1 MSTIPRS
8 QNHLAA
14 LMGLS
19 KAAVSRNAAQGM
31 PINSLEG
38 AQAWRQARQSIARR
52 KPGPRLGDS
61 GVAPRKAI
69 TGDPGAAI
77 ETHDAARTR
86 REISE
91 ADLSELRRAEQRGE
105 LIRVDA
111 ITTALAR
118 VFSMT
123 RDSLLQIAPR
133 LAPTLAADTDPA
145 SVQNTLHAEI
155 HQALQHLA
163 GAAAG
168 IAKPE
173 SDPS

>member
-19 KAAVSRNAAQGM
+19 KAAVSRNVSQGM
-31 PINSLEG
+31 PINSLED
-38 AQAWRQARQSIARR
+38 ALAWRQARQSIARR
-52 KPGPRLGDS
+52 KPAPHLGHSGVTPGKTLTGDS
-61 GVAPRKAI
+61 GASV
-69 TGDPGAAI
+69 

-91 ADLSELRRAEQRGE
+91 ADLSEMRRAEQRGE

-111 ITTALAR
+111 VTSALAR

-123 RDSLLQIAPR
+123 RDSLLQIPAR
-133 LAPTLAADTDPA
+133 LAPLLAADTDPA

-155 HQALQHLA
+155 HQSLQHLA

-168 IAKPE
+168 IEKPE
-173 SDPS
+173 GTAP

>member
-8 QNHLAA
+8 QNQLAK

-19 KAAVSRNAAQGM
+19 KAAISRNKSQGM
-31 PINSLEG
+31 PVDSVEA
-38 AQAWRQARQSIARR
+38 AQAWREAQQSIARR
-52 KPGPRLGDS
+52 KRGPAEGRHSTAPKEAPTGDS
-61 GVAPRKAI
+61 GACV
-69 TGDPGAAI
+69 

-91 ADLSELRRAEQRGE
+91 ADLSEMRRAELRGE

-123 RDSLLQIAPR
+123 RDTLLQIPARMAP
-133 LAPTLAADTDPA
+133 LLAADTDPA
-145 SVQNTLHAEI
+145 SVQNSLHAEI

-163 GAAAG
+163 GAATN
-168 IAKPE
+168 ISKPE
-173 SDPS
+173 SEAI